1 MEAFRREEEQSRS
14 RGGVMQ
20 ERIEGL
26 GLLRGRWA
34 KPRGTGTTAA
44 CVQHEPTTFTQVREE
59 TSGLFY

>member
-1 MEAFRREEEQSRS
+1 M
-14 RGGVMQ
+14 MQ

-34 KPRGTGTTAA
+34 KKPRGTGTAAA

-59 TSGLFY
+59 TSGRFY

>member
-1 MEAFRREEEQSRS
+1 M
-14 RGGVMQ
+14 MQ

-59 TSGLFY
+59 TSGPFYWI